1 MWRRWRRVSG
11 AGAPTRYPSRLPS
24 HRVNYSLT
32 PSIAAAR
39 PLPEHSHPQQRILLV
54 GDAAA
59 RPDGLE
65 RFLVRGGFQ
74 VTEAAYPS
82 AGPERAETQPPDI
95 VVLAVA
101 AKQAGLGDAVRDL
114 ATAARLGGAP
124 VVVLVA
130 DGDADAV
137 AEALQAGARDALV
150 SPVHFGEL
158 RARIDADL
166 RLRRELQEARDA
178 LRTRDL
184 LFDIFQEVSSALRAD
199 EIFQTLVRRVG
210 HAFGLTH
217 CSFVLTA
224 PGEDKGRVIAVYE
237 NPAIRDLRVELE
249 RYPEIQEAI
258 RTERPVL
265 IPDVHEHPLFES
277 IRRRWDQ
284 QHIVVNVQSAV
295 ALPVFVQGRA
305 AGVFF
310 LRTVQGDPELRAQD
324 VAFANTIDQAAA
336 RVLENEERRAAIYR
350 RQINAGVTDV
360 LTGCGS
366 LDALDRRLRDE
377 FERARRYSL
386 RFALVVID
394 IDRLRDVNER
404 LGQQAGDRVLA
415 EIGAMM
421 QREIRAPD
429 FVARYGGDEFALVL
443 PETDGAGARR
453 FVERLRQLLARH
465 TFPDLGRGQAP
476 SLSAGIVGYPHP
488 EVLRPE
494 DLFTHVEAALERGKK
509 SEASRIGVAGEQ

>member
-1 MWRRWRRVSG
+1 
-11 AGAPTRYPSRLPS
+11 
-24 HRVNYSLT
+24 
-32 PSIAAAR
+32 
-39 PLPEHSHPQQRILLV
+39 LPEPPKHRILLV
-54 GDAAA
+54 GDAAT

-74 VTEAAYPS
+74 VTEAVYPPP
-82 AGPERAETQPPDI
+82 GPDRPEPQPPDLLI
-95 VVLAVA
+95 LSIA
-101 AKQAGLGDAVRDL
+101 AKEAGLAEGVRDL
-114 ATAARLGGAP
+114 ATAARFGGAP
-124 VVVLVA
+124 VIVLVA
-130 DGDADAV
+130 DGGADAV
-137 AEALQAGARDALV
+137 ADALQAGARDALA

-166 RLRRELQEARDA
+166 RLRRELSEAQDA

-184 LFDIFQEVSSALRAD
+184 LFDIFQEVSATLRAD

-224 PGEDKGRVIAVYE
+224 PGEDKGRVVAVYE

-265 IPDVHEHPLFES
+265 IPDVHEHPLFEA
-277 IRRRWDQ
+277 IRRHWMQ
-284 QHIVVNVQSAV
+284 QRIEVNVQSAV

-310 LRTVQGDPELRAQD
+310 LRTVQGDPELRSQD
-324 VAFANTIDQAAA
+324 VAFANTIAQAAA
-336 RVLENEERRAAIYR
+336 RVLENEERRAAVYR
-350 RQINAGVTDV
+350 RQISAGVTDV
-360 LTGCGS
+360 LTGCAS

-386 RFALVVID
+386 RFAVVVID
-394 IDRLRDVNER
+394 VDRLRDINER

-415 EIGAMM
+415 EIGATM

-443 PETDGAGARR
+443 PETDAQSGRL
-453 FVERLRQLLARH
+453 FVERLRQVLARH
-465 TFPDLGRGQAP
+465 TFPDLPRGHVL
-476 SLSAGIVGYPHP
+476 SLSAGVVGFPHS

-494 DLFTHVEAALERGKK
+494 DLFAQVEAALERGKK
-509 SEASRIGVAGEQ
+509 SEPDRIGVSAGSSAS

>member
-1 MWRRWRRVSG
+1 M
-11 AGAPTRYPSRLPS
+11 PDQLQP
-24 HRVNYSLT
+24 
-32 PSIAAAR
+32 
-39 PLPEHSHPQQRILLV
+39 RILLV

-74 VTEAAYPS
+74 VTEGAYPS
-82 AGPERAETQPPDI
+82 SGPERAEAQPPDLVI
-95 VVLAVA
+95 LTVA
-101 AKQAGLGDAVRDL
+101 AKRPGLADAVREL

-124 VVVLVA
+124 LVVLVA
-130 DGDADAV
+130 EGDAEAV

-184 LFDIFQEVSSALRAD
+184 LFDIFQEVSAALRAD

-224 PGEDKGRVIAVYE
+224 PGEDKGRVVAVYE
-237 NPAIRDLRVELE
+237 NPAIRDLRIELE

-265 IPDVHEHPLFES
+265 IPDVHEHPLFDS
-277 IRRRWDQ
+277 IRRRWIQ
-284 QHIVVNVQSAV
+284 QRIEVNVQSAV

-310 LRTVQGDPELRAQD
+310 LRTVQGDPELRSHD
-324 VAFANTIDQAAA
+324 VAFANTIAQAAA

-360 LTGCGS
+360 LTGCAS

-386 RFALVVID
+386 RFALVLID
-394 IDRLRDVNER
+394 VDHLRQINDR

-443 PETDGAGARR
+443 PETDAPGGRR
-453 FVERLRQLLARH
+453 FVERLRQVVARH
-465 TFPDLGRGQAP
+465 AFPDLGRGETPQ
-476 SLSAGIVGYPHP
+476 LSAGVVAYPHP

-494 DLFTHVEAALERGKK
+494 DLFTQAEAALDRGKK
-509 SEASRIGVAGEQ
+509 TEADRIGVSGG

>member
-1 MWRRWRRVSG
+1 M
-11 AGAPTRYPSRLPS
+11 
-24 HRVNYSLT
+24 NYTLT
-32 PSIAAAR
+32 PFLAWSG
-39 PLPEHSHPQQRILLV
+39 PLAEQPKHRILLV

-74 VTEAAYPS
+74 VTESAYPPP
-82 AGPERAETQPPDI
+82 GPDRPEHQPPDLLI
-95 VVLAVA
+95 LCIA
-101 AKQAGLGDAVRDL
+101 AKEAGLGDVVRDL
-114 ATAARLGGAP
+114 STAPRFAGAP
-124 VVVLVA
+124 LVVVVA
-130 DGDADAV
+130 DGGADAI
-137 AEALQAGARDALV
+137 ADALQAGAKDALV

-166 RLRRELQEARDA
+166 RHRTEVSEAQDA

-184 LFDIFQEVSSALRAD
+184 LFDIFQEVSAALRAD

-224 PGEDKGRVIAVYE
+224 PGEDKGRVVAVYE

-265 IPDVHEHPLFES
+265 IPDVHEHPLFET
-277 IRRRWDQ
+277 IRRRWEQ
-284 QHIVVNVQSAV
+284 QRIAVNVQSAV

-310 LRTVQGDPELRAQD
+310 LRTVQGDPELRPQD
-324 VAFANTIDQAAA
+324 VAFANTIAQAAA

-350 RQINAGVTDV
+350 RQISAGVTDV
-360 LTGCGS
+360 LTGCAS

-394 IDRLRDVNER
+394 VDRLRDINER
-404 LGQQAGDRVLA
+404 LGQEAGDRVLA
-415 EIGAMM
+415 EMGAMM

-443 PETDGAGARR
+443 PETDAQGGRH
-453 FVERLRQLLARH
+453 FVERLRQVLARH
-465 TFPDLGRGQAP
+465 TFPDLPRGQVP
-476 SLSAGIVGYPHP
+476 SLSAGVVAFPHT

-494 DLFTHVEAALERGKK
+494 DLFTQVEAALERGKK
-509 SEASRIGVAGEQ
+509 SAPDRIGVVTTS

>member
-1 MWRRWRRVSG
+1 M
-11 AGAPTRYPSRLPS
+11 
-24 HRVNYSLT
+24 
-32 PSIAAAR
+32 
-39 PLPEHSHPQQRILLV
+39 PEHPQQRILLV

-74 VTEAAYPS
+74 VTEGATAPS
-82 AGPERAETQPPDI
+82 GPERAEVHPPDL
-95 VVLAVA
+95 VVLAIA
-101 AKQAGLGDAVRDL
+101 AGAAGLTDAVHEL
-114 ATAARLGGAP
+114 ATAARFAGAP
-124 VVVLVA
+124 VIVLVA
-130 DGDADAV
+130 DGGAEAV
-137 AEALQAGARDALV
+137 ADALQAGARDAMA

-166 RLRRELQEARDA
+166 RLRLELNEARDA

-184 LFDIFQEVSSALRAD
+184 LFDIFQEVSAALRAD

-224 PGEDKGRVIAVYE
+224 PGDDTGRVVAVYE
-237 NPAIRDLRVELE
+237 NPAIRDLRVELA

-265 IPDVHEHPLFES
+265 IPDVHEHPLFEA
-277 IRRRWDQ
+277 IRKRWTQ
-284 QHIVVNVQSAV
+284 EQIAVNVHSAV

-310 LRTVQGDPELRAQD
+310 LRTVQGDPALRSQD
-324 VAFANTIDQAAA
+324 VVFANTIAQAAA
-336 RVLENEERRAAIYR
+336 RVLENEGRRAAIYR
-350 RQINAGVTDV
+350 RQISAGVTDV
-360 LTGCGS
+360 LTGCAS

-394 IDRLRDVNER
+394 VDRLRDINER
-404 LGQQAGDRVLA
+404 LGQPAGDRVLA

-443 PETDGAGARR
+443 PETDAPGGRQ

-465 TFPDLGRGQAP
+465 TFPDLGRGQVP
-476 SLSAGIVGYPHP
+476 SLSAGVVAFPHT

-494 DLFTHVEAALERGKK
+494 DLFTQVEAALDRGKK
-509 SEASRIGVAGEQ
+509 SDPDRIGVAVESSRG